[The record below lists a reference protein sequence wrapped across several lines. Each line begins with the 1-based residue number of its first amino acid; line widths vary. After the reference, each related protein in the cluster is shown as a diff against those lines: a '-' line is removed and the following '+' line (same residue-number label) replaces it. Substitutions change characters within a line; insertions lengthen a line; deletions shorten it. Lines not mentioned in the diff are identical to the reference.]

1 MRPTA
6 DPSGEGRHVAGS
18 RRAAPSSKVR
28 LTIRD
33 NGAGIA
39 PGASMGIGMTAM
51 RERVGGLG
59 GTASIDSAPGQGTTV
74 SMVVPLDPRKGEVA
88 AETKAME
95 GRVK

>member
-1 MRPTA
+1 
-6 DPSGEGRHVAGS
+6 
-18 RRAAPSSKVR
+18 
-28 LTIRD
+28 
-33 NGAGIA
+33 
-39 PGASMGIGMTAM
+39 MGIGMTAM

-74 SMVVPLDPRKGEVA
+74 SMVVPLDLRKGEIA